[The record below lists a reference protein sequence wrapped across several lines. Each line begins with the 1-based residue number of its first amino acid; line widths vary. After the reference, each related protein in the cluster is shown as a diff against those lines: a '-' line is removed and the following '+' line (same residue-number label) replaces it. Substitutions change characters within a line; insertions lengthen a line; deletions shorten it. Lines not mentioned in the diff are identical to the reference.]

1 MIKWN
6 NTHEVTNIFI
16 HTHFIQGGFFFFCFV
31 GQYQFACR
39 AFCSLCCSN
48 RFRLLC
54 TAMTSSLR
62 SSLAARLRRRK
73 FKSFRQRR
81 VPSSSSCSSRL
92 SRCSAVS
99 LPMFSL
105 VILGRTFEEQFC
117 GEINNLR
124 KINGNLMKNG
134 QALKNQ
140 QFINLLVN
148 VEIV

>member
-1 MIKWN
+1 MKLQIHLY
-6 NTHEVTNIFI
+6 THTLFRV
-16 HTHFIQGGFFFFCFV
+16 GFSFFCV
-31 GQYQFACR
+31 GQYQFPCR

-62 SSLAARLRRRK
+62 SSLAARRRRRK

-81 VPSSSSCSSRL
+81 VPSSSSCSKRL

-99 LPMFSL
+99 LLMFSL
-105 VILGRTFEEQFC
+105 VILGRTCGEHFR

-134 QALKNQ
+134 QALKN
-140 QFINLLVN
+140 
-148 VEIV
+148 